1 MNYIDVKVTVWNRLV
16 FSDDTNMNALIKE
29 IEQYGLDEVIDDAKG
44 FIETETL
51 YYTEEQ
57 LTPSDN
63 DKAATIEIYQ
73 NKELIWENGE
83 NKLQQHLKQ

>member
-16 FSDDTNMNALIKE
+16 FSDATDMNALIKE

-44 FIETETL
+44 FMESETL
-51 YYTEEQ
+51 YDTEEQ
-57 LTPSDN
+57 LTPDEN
-63 DKAATIEIYQ
+63 GQAATIEVYQ